1 MPGTGS
7 KSPWNSAAA
16 LFCPSPTR
24 CANENRQRLRGIRLL
39 VRPRHHVGDGGPD
52 LGVAQRGVPAFG
64 RHRSRAPLYPI
75 EGAGVESVAALG
87 DVLGPL
93 ALVTQLRRAGDTGI
107 VAGDAG
113 GLVDLLPVAVGW
125 RRGRRVFYRLPLRFR
140 RSDVDLGDG
149 PDPLGHTRTGAQER
163 AAIQSDPV
171 GDVSVMAHKK
181 EKKQHE
187 HYTDPKDD
195 RNILRVPLFSHGDFL

>member
-24 CANENRQRLRGIRLL
+24 CANENRQRLRGIRRLF
-39 VRPRHHVGDGGPD
+39 RPRHHVVDGGPD

-75 EGAGVESVAALG
+75 EGAGVESAEALD

-93 ALVTQLRRAGDTGI
+93 ALVTQLRRAGDASI
-107 VAGDAG
+107 VARDAG
-113 GLVDLLPVAVGW
+113 GLVDLLPVAAGW
-125 RRGRRVFYRLPLRFR
+125 RRGRRAFYRLPLRFR
-140 RSDVDLGDG
+140 RCDVDLGDG
-149 PDPLGHTRTGAQER
+149 SDPLGHADRKSTRLNSSHSQISYA
-163 AAIQSDPV
+163 V
-171 GDVSVMAHKK
+171 FCLKK
-181 EKKQHE
+181 KN
-187 HYTDPKDD
+187 YIY
-195 RNILRVPLFSHGDFL
+195 RYNLFLLSSTSYDC